1 MHEVPGRALCM
12 GGGSIHGT
20 VVYYPKANSLLAC
33 VHPPLTPQKSG
44 RGPPLGGQ
52 SSLLL
57 ELYGIPSL

>member
-20 VVYYPKANSLLAC
+20 VVYYPKANSPLSLCTSAA
-33 VHPPLTPQKSG
+33 HPSKIG
-44 RGPPLGGQ
+44 ERA